1 MFNKHWHWI
10 TALLSLLDSS
20 IIWRYHMF
28 SLLWWRSSD
37 IISLNLVD
45 LDRATISPGTGFLN
59 RQQISHYDST
69 SVLFLPISVSNNLA
83 DFMSLFI
90 FSILAYP
97 NCFCILIVL
106 PVGHQRNLF
115 PCAQFLKVAVISW
128 WVTISTAMTTGWL
141 MEIIAFSLCKS
152 VTVYKFQH
160 IKFRFFQHLYSV
172 VLYFLPQNYLSH
184 PLTNLRLGYYVGNH
198 LPNAFLNCIQ
208 NIVTFDHFY

>member
-1 MFNKHWHWI
+1 M
-10 TALLSLLDSS
+10 LSLLDSS
-20 IIWRYHMF
+20 IILRCHMF
-28 SLLWWRSSD
+28 SLRWWRSSD

-45 LDRATISPGTGFLN
+45 LDRATISLGIGFLT

-115 PCAQFLKVAVISW
+115 PCAQFSKVAVIFW
-128 WVTISTAMTTGWL
+128 WATINTAMTTGWL
-141 MEIIAFSLCKS
+141 MEIIAFSWYKS
-152 VTVYKFQH
+152 ITVWP
-160 IKFRFFQHLYSV
+160 FF
-172 VLYFLPQNYLSH
+172 
-184 PLTNLRLGYYVGNH
+184 
-198 LPNAFLNCIQ
+198 
-208 NIVTFDHFY
+208 